1 MGATSEKLRNHIPYD
16 LTFFILSKLPSKSLK
31 KFGCVHKLWTL
42 VFQNLYFM
50 SMFHNNFISNNHSYC
65 DVLSLLR
72 RPTMSSILSGFNSSL
87 FSLSGHSSNL
97 VEFVPPNEDPHIVLD
112 GFGYMRGRDDY
123 KVIIR
128 QVHFIQNEI
137 DKDEECLVSF
147 DLSNEVFFPT
157 HFPLDIPSHMYD
169 SFDFHVVRRQLVLLN
184 ESIVLISN
192 YADTNICYTLIL
204 GELGVKESW
213 TKFFIVGP
221 LAFIGEPIGVGKK
234 DEIFFRKKTVK

>member
-72 RPTMSSILSGFNSSL
+72 R
-87 FSLSGHSSNL
+87 HSSNL

-123 KVIIR
+123 
-128 QVHFIQNEI
+128 
-137 DKDEECLVSF
+137 KDEECLVSF

>member
-1 MGATSEKLRNHIPYD
+1 MTDYTWMECHWLGE
-16 LTFFILSKLPSKSLK
+16 
-31 KFGCVHKLWTL
+31 
-42 VFQNLYFM
+42 
-50 SMFHNNFISNNHSYC
+50 NN
-65 DVLSLLR
+65 
-72 RPTMSSILSGFNSSL
+72 
-87 FSLSGHSSNL
+87 
-97 VEFVPPNEDPHIVLD
+97 E
-112 GFGYMRGRDDY
+112 
-123 KVIIR
+123 
-128 QVHFIQNEI
+128 

-234 DEIFFRKKTVK
+234 DEIFFRKKDGEIARFHVSTHVIEEKEKCISLI